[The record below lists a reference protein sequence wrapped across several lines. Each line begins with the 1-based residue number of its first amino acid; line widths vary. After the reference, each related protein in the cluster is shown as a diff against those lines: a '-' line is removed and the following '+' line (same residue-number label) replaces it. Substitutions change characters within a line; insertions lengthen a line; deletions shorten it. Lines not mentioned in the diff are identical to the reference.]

1 MGSTVVLSFEEAC
14 QLVEKALEN
23 HGTTATIAHCVA
35 QALTLADADGQ
46 NSHGLARVPSYLIQ
60 LQSHKVDGRSAPTK
74 RILNSSS
81 IEINVN
87 GGFAYPALE
96 LATCELIRVC
106 CENGGIAMV
115 ALVGSHHCGVA
126 GHTVEKLAQAGHI
139 GLMFANTP
147 KAITAPGGGK
157 PLLGTNP
164 IAFACPRKSEYPVV
178 IDLSLSQVARGRV
191 VEAAKRNEQVPSD
204 WGIDKHGMPTSDPS
218 EILTGSLNAI
228 GGNKGSVLALMVE
241 ILTATF
247 TGSQY
252 GYQAASF
259 FDGEGGPPQVGQL
272 LLGMKADQFNP
283 NFCSRIEELLSELQT
298 EPGIRIPGER
308 RFTNRIKAKEL
319 GIAYPVS
326 LIDTIRK
333 TTAG

>member
-1 MGSTVVLSFEEAC
+1 MDSTVVLSFKEAC

-23 HGTTATIAHCVA
+23 HGTAPTTANCVA

-46 NSHGLARVPSYLIQ
+46 KSHGLTRVPSYLIH
-60 LQSHKVDGRSAPTK
+60 LQSGKVDGKSEPTK

-87 GGFAYPALE
+87 SGFAYPALE
-96 LATCELIRVC
+96 LAADELIRVC
-106 CENGGIAMV
+106 GEIGGIAMV

-164 IAFACPRKSEYPVV
+164 IAFACPRKSEYPIV

-191 VEAAKRNEQVPSD
+191 VEAANRNEQVPSD
-204 WGIDKHGMPTSDPS
+204 WGIDKHGMPTTDPN

-228 GGNKGSVLALMVE
+228 GGDKGSVLALMVE
-241 ILTATF
+241 ILAAAF
-247 TGSQY
+247 TGSRY

-259 FDGEGGPPQVGQL
+259 FDGEGSPPQVGQL
-272 LLGMKADQFNP
+272 LLGMKANQFSP
-283 NFCSRIEELLSELQT
+283 NFYSRIEELLSELRT
-298 EPGIRIPGER
+298 ESGIRIPGER
-308 RFTNRIKAKEL
+308 RFINRIKAKEL
-319 GIAYPVS
+319 GLKYPRP
-326 LIDTIRK
+326 LIDMIRK
-333 TTAG
+333 SAV